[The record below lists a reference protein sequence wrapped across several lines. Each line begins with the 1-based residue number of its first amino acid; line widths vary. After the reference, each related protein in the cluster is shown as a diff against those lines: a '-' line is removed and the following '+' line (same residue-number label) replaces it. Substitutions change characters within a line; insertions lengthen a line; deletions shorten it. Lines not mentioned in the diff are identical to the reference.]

1 MSTRSAV
8 LDAIRQVLED
18 KGLAAELDDD
28 AVAVGED
35 GLGLDSLD
43 IATVVS
49 LLDDELHLDPF
60 EETEVEIG
68 SLGQFVALYEQ
79 AVEA

>member
-8 LDAIRQVLED
+8 LEAITQVLTD
-18 KGLAAELDDD
+18 KGLSAELDDD
-28 AVAVGED
+28 GVDIGEE

-49 LLDDELHLDPF
+49 LLDEELQLDPF
-60 EETEVEIG
+60 ADGEVEIG
-68 SLGQFVALYEQ
+68 SLGQFIDLYER
-79 AVEA
+79 AAGA